1 MSTDEAIAL
10 IPIGWRLRLTSY
22 DRGWTAEL
30 FRADVGLVTNEAS
43 TPGEAVRLV
52 VEEAG
57 RY

>member
-1 MSTDEAIAL
+1 VTTDEAIAL
-10 IPIGWRLRLTSY
+10 IPMGWRLRLTSY

-30 FRADVGLVTNEAS
+30 FRADVGLVTDEAS

-52 VEEAG
+52 VAEAR

>member
-30 FRADVGLVTNEAS
+30 FRSDIGLVTDEAD

-52 VEEAG
+52 VEEARG
-57 RY
+57 Y